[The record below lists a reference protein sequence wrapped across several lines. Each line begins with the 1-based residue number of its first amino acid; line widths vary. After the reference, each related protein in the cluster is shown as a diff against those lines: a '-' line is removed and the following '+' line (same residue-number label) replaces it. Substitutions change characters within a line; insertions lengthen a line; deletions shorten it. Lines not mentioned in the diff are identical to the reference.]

1 MKKTDKIFG
10 LALPVLLLSA
20 CGQDQA
26 PSEDAAV
33 VDEAAAVV
41 EEPASEMKVMAY
53 GRFVPEREDDFTWEN
68 DKVAFRVYG
77 PSSGGK
83 GSVSGVDPWFKKV
96 DYSIIDKWY
105 ANFLQDISYHEDHGE
120 GYDIYHVGP
129 SRGVGGTAIWVDG
142 VAYAAAMF
150 KSRQRCSR
158 ATKCTRVAAM
168 LSNLPCSTN
177 GKRPWVRLPRA
188 RRFLWQWA
196 ASCTR

>member
-150 KSRQRCSR
+150 KSYE
-158 ATKCTRVAAM
+158 VH
-168 LSNLPCSTN
+168 
-177 GKRPWVRLPRA
+177 PRA